1 MSRLSIAAANKTA
14 TSEWRHATHAVAALG
29 TRASHCLTRLP
40 AMAGHGA
47 AATGERS
54 RRGIPRGVTIRSHAV
69 WCPYGVLTTSR
80 CAQGVPGQSSS
91 SFLRFASHSSAEETN
106 PLTSRCAWA
115 LSDPCSAHPTLPGR
129 GSSARAAAAAQRP
142 RVTGPRGIRDWA
154 GATFELLG
162 RRSETANCPSS
173 AMLHEG

>member
-115 LSDPCSAHPTLPGR
+115 LSDPCSAHPTLSG
-129 GSSARAAAAAQRP
+129 RAAVHGRP
-142 RVTGPRGIRDWA
+142 RW
-154 GATFELLG
+154 FSG
-162 RRSETANCPSS
+162 RV
-173 AMLHEG
+173 